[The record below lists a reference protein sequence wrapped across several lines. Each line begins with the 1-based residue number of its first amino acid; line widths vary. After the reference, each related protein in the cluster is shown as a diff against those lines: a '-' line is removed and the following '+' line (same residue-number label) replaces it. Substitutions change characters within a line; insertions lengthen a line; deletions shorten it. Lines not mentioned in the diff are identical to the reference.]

1 MRARIRLTVRKDLH
15 VTGPEFL
22 AAADPHAAM
31 RNGARYATDGIGPDL
46 MTAARDAVRRMIEWL
61 GRTHGLEPMQA
72 YLLCSVAIDLRI
84 SEIVDVP
91 NFVVTAYCPLGIF
104 D

>member
-1 MRARIRLTVRKDLH
+1 MRWSRDLSVRQLH
-15 VTGPEFL
+15 PYRRVVAGFL
-22 AAADPHAAM
+22 PAADM
-31 RNGARYATDGIGPDL
+31 
-46 MTAARDAVRRMIEWL
+46 
-61 GRTHGLEPMQA
+61 
-72 YLLCSVAIDLRI
+72 AIDLRI